1 MKVILFGASGM
12 VGQGVL
18 RECLRDPEIDSV
30 LAVGRTASGMTEP
43 KLRDIVRKDLN
54 NLSNIEDVL
63 RPYDACLF
71 CLGVS
76 SAGMNEQDY
85 RRITYDLTLSVAQTL
100 VRANPNMTFI
110 YVSGTGTDSSEKGR
124 TMWAR
129 VKGAT
134 ENALLR
140 LPFKAAYMFRPGFI
154 QPLDGIKSKTKL
166 YSALYAVARPLYP
179 LIRAI
184 VPDYAT
190 TTQELARAMIGVAKH
205 GYSKPVLEGKDIR
218 NYARDTGRKNM
229 LS

>member
-1 MKVILFGASGM
+1 MRVILFGASGM
-12 VGQGVL
+12 VGQAVL
-18 RECLRDPEIDSV
+18 RECLRDSEIDSV
-30 LAVGRTASGMTEP
+30 LAIGRSAAGLGDP
-43 KLRDIVRKDLN
+43 KLRDIVRQDLSG
-54 NLSNIEDVL
+54 LSDIEDVL

-76 SAGMNEQDY
+76 SAGMSEQEY

-110 YVSGTGTDSSEKGR
+110 YVSGTGTDSTEQGR